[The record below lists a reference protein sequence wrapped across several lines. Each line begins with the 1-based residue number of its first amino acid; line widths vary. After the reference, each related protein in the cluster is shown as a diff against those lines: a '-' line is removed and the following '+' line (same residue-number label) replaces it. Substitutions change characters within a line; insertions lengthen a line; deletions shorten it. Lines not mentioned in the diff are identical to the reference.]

1 MSLKDKLNAKENSRI
16 YVLFYSFFLVPF
28 MIAIFGA
35 VFFLLFKFITFESN
49 NAYDYLNDV
58 RAGSASKRWQSAYE
72 LSKILA
78 QPDLIPDEMDF
89 NNQMISA
96 YKKSIHDDAKVRTYL
111 ALAMGQT
118 RRAVF
123 GPTLLKGL
131 SDEDRI
137 ARLAAIQA
145 IGMIQY
151 EEAVSSLDQLSLN
164 SKIVEQR
171 LAATIALG
179 KIGHLKS
186 IPTLKKLLEDEEPNI
201 RWDSAIALAKM
212 GDQSGN
218 HIITNLMDRSYFDSF
233 PEVDENEKNQAML
246 VAIYIAAQF
255 PDNQFEDQLA
265 KVATSEPNL
274 AIRDAAIKSLKSA
287 YNRAI

>member
-1 MSLKDKLNAKENSRI
+1 MSLKDKLNAKENSRV

-35 VFFLLFKFITFESN
+35 VFFLLFKFITFDSN

-72 LSKILA
+72 LSKILS
-78 QPDLIPDEMDF
+78 QPDLIPEEMDF

-96 YKKSIHDDAKVRTYL
+96 YNKSIHDNAKVRTYL

-118 RRAVF
+118 GRNVF
-123 GPTLLKGL
+123 GPTLLSGL
-131 SDEDRI
+131 SDEDRFS
-137 ARLAAIQA
+137 RLAAIQA

-151 EEAVSSLDQLSLN
+151 HDAAQSLNQLSLN
-164 SKIVEQR
+164 SKIVEER

-179 KIGHLKS
+179 KIGS
-186 IPTLKKLLEDEEPNI
+186 IPTLKILLEDEEPNI

-212 GDQSGN
+212 GDHSGN
-218 HIITNLMDRSYFDSF
+218 HIITNLMNRSYFESF
-233 PEVDENEKNQAML
+233 PEVDESEKNQAML
-246 VAIYIAAQF
+246 VAIHIAAQY

-265 KVATSEPNL
+265 IVATSEPNL
-274 AIRDAAIKSLKSA
+274 TIRDAAIKSLKSA
-287 YNRAI
+287 YNRVI